1 MPDSRFFAASPPLAL
16 AELLALTGGEL
27 VRGDTDRQIDNAAP
41 LVRADGRSVAF
52 LADRRYRADLAATR
66 AGAVIVAPGFA
77 EAAPA
82 AAAVVASSEPQ
93 AAWAR
98 VAARLHPPRELD
110 QAEAIH
116 PSAELE
122 PDVVLGPGVVL
133 GSGVRIGRGT
143 RIGANAVL
151 GPGVAIGRDSR
162 VGPNASLGFC
172 LIGDGVRIGAGTV
185 IGEPG
190 FGVAPAAGGP
200 VDIPQLGRVILQ
212 DRVSVGAG
220 VCIDRGAWDDT
231 VVGEGTKIDNLVQI
245 AHNVRIGRFCLIAA
259 HTGLSGSVVVEDG
272 AMFGGRAGVADHFTI
287 GRGAKVAAAAAVFR
301 DVPAGE
307 TWSGYPARPVRQFLR
322 EAAWVAK
329 QARSRGGDGDE

>member
-16 AELLALTGGEL
+16 DELLALTGGEL
-27 VRGDTDRQIDNAAP
+27 VRGDDRQIDNAAP

-66 AGAVIVAPGFA
+66 AGVVIAPPGLA

-82 AAAVVASSEPQ
+82 GAAVIASPEPQ

-98 VAARLHPPRELD
+98 VAARLHPPLELD
-110 QAEAIH
+110 QTEAVH

-122 PDVVLGPGVVL
+122 PDVTLGPGVVL
-133 GSGVRIGRGT
+133 GPGVRVGRGT
-143 RIGANAVL
+143 RIGANTVL
-151 GPGVAIGRDSR
+151 GPGVAVGRDGR
-162 VGPNASLGFC
+162 IGPNVSLGFC

-185 IGEPG
+185 VGEAG
-190 FGVAPAAGGP
+190 FGVAPAADGP
-200 VDIPQLGRVILQ
+200 LDVPQLGRVILQ
-212 DRVSVGAG
+212 DRVSIGANS
-220 VCIDRGAWDDT
+220 CIDRGAWDDT
-231 VVGEGTKIDNLVQI
+231 VVGEGTKIDNLVQV

-287 GRGAKVAAAAAVFR
+287 GRGARVAAAAAVFR